1 MSNVTVGKKA
11 PNFSGK
17 TQDGSTVKLADFKG
31 QHLAL
36 FFYPKDD
43 TPGCTKQACSF
54 RDAYGD
60 LTGIGVAV
68 VGVSVDPVASHEKFA
83 TKFELPYP
91 LLADENKKIVDAY
104 GVWVEK
110 SMYGRK
116 YMGTER
122 SCFLI
127 GPDGKVQAIWRKVKP
142 ADNVKLV
149 IKEMA
154 AS

>member
-1 MSNVTVGKKA
+1 MSDVTPGKKA
-11 PNFSGK
+11 PHFSGK
-17 TQDGSTVKLADFKG
+17 TQDGRTVKLADFNG
-31 QHLAL
+31 RHLAL

-43 TPGCTKQACSF
+43 TPGCTKQACLF
-54 RDAYGD
+54 RDAYAD
-60 LTGIGVAV
+60 LTDQGVAV

-83 TKFELPYP
+83 AKFDLPYP
-91 LLADENKKIVDAY
+91 LIADEDKKMVEAY

-127 GPDGKVQAIWRKVKP
+127 APDGKVRALWRKVKP
-142 ADNVKLV
+142 AENVKLV
-149 IKEMA
+149 LKELA
-154 AS
+154 A